1 MLVYIIIILHLTS
14 LTKEF
19 QPIQYDLALRY
30 HAPSPH
36 RDHALHHDQVVCNM
50 CAKVI
55 FEVIASFDI
64 SQSYYYYLFCSACNV
79 LSFYVNDFAKW
90 TESNAVLYIRCE

>member
-1 MLVYIIIILHLTS
+1 MTS
-14 LTKEF
+14 PSATTPPH
-19 QPIQYDLALRY
+19 PIVTT
-30 HAPSPH
+30 PSIMN
-36 RDHALHHDQVVCNM
+36 QVVCNM